1 MNRAYHQQK
10 DRRMFDLIYRFD
22 PAGRHGVEG
31 PKTAEE
37 AVQRLE
43 EGNRIFYRMFDEAR
57 TAASQGTIQT
67 RIIPVDAD
75 DLGVPPTDGTAPI
88 QRPFAAVLGCS
99 DARVPIEMVLNQTAN
114 RLFVVRVAGNVLG
127 AECLGSLDYAI
138 TAMSESVKVI
148 LVLGHSGCGAVTAAA
163 DAFIEPSRYL
173 GIGASFPLRAII
185 DRVIPAVRA
194 AHWGLEQIHGQQVET
209 LPGYRKALIEA
220 AVVLNAALNAAALR
234 KEFADRVG
242 PERRVVYGVYN
253 LISRQVKVDL
263 ETEENLSIDLAEP
276 PVDAAGFERLAV
288 LLGGS
293 QTIRDCLGIGA

>member
-1 MNRAYHQQK
+1 
-10 DRRMFDLIYRFD
+10 MFDLIYRFD
-22 PAGRHGVEG
+22 PAGRHGIDSPRNAV
-31 PKTAEE
+31 E

-43 EGNRIFYRMFDEAR
+43 EGNRIFSRMLDEAR
-57 TAASQGTIQT
+57 AAASQGTIQT

-75 DLGVPPTDGTAPI
+75 DLGVPPIDGTAPI

-138 TAMSESVKVI
+138 TAMSDSVKVI
-148 LVLGHSGCGAVTAAA
+148 LVLGHSGCGAVTAAV
-163 DAFIEPSRYL
+163 DSFIEPSRYL
-173 GIGASFPLRAII
+173 GIGASFPLRAVI
-185 DRVIPAVRA
+185 DRVTPAVRA
-194 AHWGLEQIHGQQVET
+194 AHWGLEQVHGQQVET
-209 LPGYRKALIEA
+209 LPGFRKALIEA

-242 PERRVVYGVYN
+242 PERQVVYGVYN
-253 LISRQVKVDL
+253 LVSRRVKVDL
-263 ETEENLSIDLAEP
+263 EKDENLSIQLAEP
-276 PVDAAGFERLAV
+276 PQDAEGFEQLAI

-293 QTIRDCLGIGA
+293 QAIREHLGSNA